1 VSVATSTKGTTQN
14 KRQQQTLILG
24 IIAVVAVIAVAAVI
38 LLSGQTT
45 QSGIDFAAIPQSR
58 LPDGGFVLGNPDAP
72 ITIVEFADYA
82 CPACQQYEPNI
93 TRFIEEYV
101 ATGKAKFEYRVFATA
116 GGQQTVFAGGIAE
129 CLSDYQADGFWVARE
144 RFSQLA
150 QQGVYQDAPRT
161 IASEL
166 NIPYS
171 ELLTCQQNSNRV
183 RVDMALG
190 QQLGIQGTPAVGVR
204 YDDAAAPQFIT
215 YGGQVYNRGGVPFEI
230 LAAVAD
236 AANATS

>member
-1 VSVATSTKGTTQN
+1 MSVAATSKAPGQK
-14 KRQQQTLILG
+14 KRQQQTLLIG
-24 IIAVVAVIAVAAVI
+24 IIAIVAVVAVVAAI

-45 QSGIDFAAIPQSR
+45 QTGIDFAAIPQSR
-58 LPDGGFVLGNPDAP
+58 TADGGFVLGNPDAP

-101 ATGKAKFEYRVFATA
+101 ATGKAMFEYRVFATA

-129 CLSDYQADGFWVARE
+129 CLTNYQADGFWVARE

-150 QQGVYQDAPRT
+150 QQGLYRDAPRT
-161 IASEL
+161 VANEMNAS
-166 NIPYS
+166 YS
-171 ELLTCQQNSNRV
+171 DLLTCQQNSNRV

-204 YDDAAAPQFIT
+204 FGDSAPQFIT
-215 YGGQVYNRGGVPFEI
+215 YAGQTFDRGGVPFEV
-230 LAAVAD
+230 LAAVTD
-236 AANATS
+236 AANAAS